1 MMAMKVLLATVIR
14 KYVLKKD
21 KVLPIQDIKLK
32 ADIMLKPVE
41 PIKIR
46 IERRIHGN
54 TKVG

>member
-32 ADIMLKPVE
+32 ADVMLKPVD
-41 PIKIR
+41 PITLR
-46 IERRIHGN
+46 IERRHLRKSH
-54 TKVG
+54 TH